1 MNRQASRL
9 AGSLS
14 VAVLLSVPGPVTA
27 ADRAHR
33 EHAAHEHGH
42 GVLEVVFEG
51 KMLAIGLRVPAVNV
65 VGFEHA
71 PETDAQKHAVEEAVA
86 RFRAGEK
93 LFVLP
98 AQAKCKATHLDV
110 ELAGMDDR
118 AHAGHG
124 GHEQHAKDEHGHEKA
139 SEESHAELEGSLS
152 LDSLNIEGFGWTVHD
167 FLQPVNID
175 GIDYC
180 HYFYN
185 PNSGRPYG
193 GTVVNKLKHI
203 KSSFSMGHQQGLQ
216 IHTETAN
223 NGRKLWGCVAGSFYQ
238 HSENYKGPQ
247 GNDHFQGIVMKH
259 NVKDGDYSP
268 CIVQLDYLM
277 EKYL

>member
-1 MNRQASRL
+1 VSRKHL
-9 AGSLS
+9 LIPDTQVKEGVPLEHLEALGNYIVAKRPDVIVHIGDHWDMPSLS
-14 VAVLLSVPGPVTA
+14 AYDRGKKSSEGRRVHIDIEAGQRGMETLLAPLWA
-27 ADRAHR
+27 LQARQRANKKKVYQPEMHFTIGN
-33 EHAAHEHGH
+33 HE
-42 GVLEVVFEG
+42 ER
-51 KMLAIGLRVPAVNV
+51 ILRHV
-65 VGFEHA
+65 
-71 PETDAQKHAVEEAVA
+71 
-86 RFRAGEK
+86 
-93 LFVLP
+93 
-98 AQAKCKATHLDV
+98 
-110 ELAGMDDR
+110 
-118 AHAGHG
+118 
-124 GHEQHAKDEHGHEKA
+124 
-139 SEESHAELEGSLS
+139 ESHAELEGSLS

-247 GNDHFQGIVMKH
+247 GNDHWHGIVMKH
-259 NVKDGDYSP
+259 NVSDGDYSP
-268 CIVQLDYLM
+268 CIVNLDYLM
-277 EKYL
+277 KRYL